1 MTPECSY
8 LVSGY
13 PPIWRPSQWFGET
26 SLRRRAG
33 RSVRLGHAVSTAGPR
48 SVLRA
53 DPLGLSIGMTTEAN
67 GQQSS
72 DSTAQYPAND
82 YARDDVS
89 DAVCLRP
96 QVTDDPAAQ
105 LQAHDDHDEFAPG
118 PPVTQPPK
126 ALPPTVPSAGTGF
139 RSGREGVGWHVSGDT
154 IASGAASR
162 SGNR

>member
-1 MTPECSY
+1 
-8 LVSGY
+8 
-13 PPIWRPSQWFGET
+13 
-26 SLRRRAG
+26 
-33 RSVRLGHAVSTAGPR
+33 
-48 SVLRA
+48 
-53 DPLGLSIGMTTEAN
+53 MTTEAN

-118 PPVTQPPK
+118 PPVTQPPEV
-126 ALPPTVPSAGTGF
+126 LPAAGASSVSGL
-139 RSGREGVGWHVSGDT
+139 RSVQEGV
-154 IASGAASR
+154 R
-162 SGNR
+162 